1 MRSVNWDSC
10 SEASINCELNRL
22 REVRSN
28 LSQCIDVLPEDDAR
42 TEMAMALFFVQMA
55 MDALVSFQAEQ
66 VAGVSKFA
74 VA

>member
-10 SEASINCELNRL
+10 SEASTNCELNRL
-22 REVRSN
+22 REVRRN

-42 TEMAMALFFVQMA
+42 AEMAMALSFVQMA
-55 MDALVSFQAEQ
+55 IDALASFQAQQ
-66 VAGVSKFA
+66 VAGVSKSA